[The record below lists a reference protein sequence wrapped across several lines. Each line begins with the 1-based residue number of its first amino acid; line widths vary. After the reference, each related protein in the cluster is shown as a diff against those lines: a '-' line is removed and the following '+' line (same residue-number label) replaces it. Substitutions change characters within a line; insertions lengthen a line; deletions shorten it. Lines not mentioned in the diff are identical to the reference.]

1 METLQSRLDFIT
13 NSTTAERLN
22 ITYVLMDRA
31 MHCPLNN
38 PLRTFPKELM
48 STFNPTSSEYFFLV
62 KARIDKF

>member
-1 METLQSRLDFIT
+1 MYREYSNEGRGVWVEMETLQSRLDFIT

-38 PLRTFPKELM
+38 PLRTFPKETL
-48 STFNPTSSEYFFLV
+48 
-62 KARIDKF
+62 IC